1 MAGKSTPVKKT
12 VKASMPKAT
21 EEVFKL
27 PVMTRKETEGLLKS
41 CRICRMALHDR
52 PHPYLICLDYAYK
65 GGKMY
70 FHFADY
76 GRKMGL
82 FIKDPNVSVEVDRY
96 NKDVTDYM
104 NATLMGRLVMV
115 TDAAEKKKAA
125 KALVEAIEPKA
136 GKKKVAARHGYK
148 KLDVET
154 LSSPRSVLLRLDVKV
169 CIALKSPP

>member
-1 MAGKSTPVKKT
+1 MARKSIPANKT
-12 VKASMPKAT
+12 VKASEPKAA
-21 EEVFKL
+21 EEVFRL
-27 PVMTRKETEGLLKS
+27 PEMTKKETEGLLKS
-41 CRICRMALHDR
+41 CRICRMALHDS

-104 NATLMGRLVMV
+104 NATLMGRLVKV
-115 TDAAEKKKAA
+115 NDAAEKKKAA
-125 KALVEAIEPKA
+125 KALLKAIEPKA

-148 KLDVET
+148 KLDIET
-154 LSSPRSVLLRLDVKV
+154 LSSPGSILLRLDVKI